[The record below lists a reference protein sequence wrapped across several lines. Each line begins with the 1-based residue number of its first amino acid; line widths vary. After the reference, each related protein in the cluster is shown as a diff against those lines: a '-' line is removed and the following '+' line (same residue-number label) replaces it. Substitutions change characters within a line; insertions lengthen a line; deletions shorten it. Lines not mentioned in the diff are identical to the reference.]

1 MFDFNFNDFGC
12 AGRQDAHVLT
22 VLGKAKIGAYFRAF
36 MTNTH
41 VNQACVGTI
50 SFNHQVLRNALA
62 GQAGEV
68 IAHTVALARALL
80 CWVVVHKHRRCATD
94 RHDAKRL
101 SVNRLHS
108 NFAGDICLVIKR
120 IDEWFTTLRAISAST
135 QLNSANGI
143 SHFRF
148 DAQFHQSGYAVKH
161 QYHLR
166 RLFAGRAAGS
176 HGEWN
181 LQCAAS
187 GNFLTEHID
196 GGACATGRTAN
207 ALHWTIKRIQ
217 KRCLKLH
224 IGLWRNESSVK

>member
-1 MFDFNFNDFGC
+1 MFDLNFKYFGC
-12 AGRQDAHVLT
+12 TGRHDANVLA
-22 VLGKAKIGAYFRAF
+22 VLCKAKISAYFCAF
-36 MTNTH
+36 MAHTH
-41 VNQACVGTI
+41 INQPRIGTI

-161 QYHLR
+161 QHYLR
-166 RLFAGRAAGS
+166 GFFAGRAAGS

-187 GNFLTEHID
+187 GNLLTEHVD
-196 GGACATGRTAN
+196 GGAGATWRTAN
-207 ALHWTIKRIQ
+207 TLHWTIKGIQ
-217 KRCLKLH
+217 KRGLKLH
-224 IGLWRNESSVK
+224 IGLWRNETSVK